1 MPNGLPASDIRRVRE
16 SVTAAADGHLAMMA
30 GQGYAVP
37 IPANGYVWGSNSQV
51 TNNAIVM
58 ATAYALTGQ
67 QRYRAGVLES
77 MDYLLGRNT
86 LDLSYITGYGDTYAR
101 NQHHRFWANQYD
113 ASLPN
118 PPAGSLAGGP
128 NSGLQDPVAQEHLAG
143 CSPAACYIDDI
154 GSYSTNEVT
163 VNWNAPAGL
172 AGGLRRRA
180 LPTRE

>member
-1 MPNGLPASDIRRVRE
+1 
-16 SVTAAADGHLAMMA
+16 MA

-37 IPANGYVWGSNSQV
+37 IPATGYVWGSNSQV
-51 TNNAIVM
+51 ANNAIVM
-58 ATAYALTGQ
+58 AAAHALTGQ

-86 LDLSYITGYGDTYAR
+86 LDVSYITGYGDTYVR

-128 NSGLQDPVAQEHLAG
+128 NSGLQDPVAEEALAG
-143 CSPAACYIDDI
+143 CAPAACYIDDI

-163 VNWNAPAGL
+163 INWNAPL
-172 AGGLRRRA
+172 AWLAAFAAERCPAAKG
-180 LPTRE
+180 PSS